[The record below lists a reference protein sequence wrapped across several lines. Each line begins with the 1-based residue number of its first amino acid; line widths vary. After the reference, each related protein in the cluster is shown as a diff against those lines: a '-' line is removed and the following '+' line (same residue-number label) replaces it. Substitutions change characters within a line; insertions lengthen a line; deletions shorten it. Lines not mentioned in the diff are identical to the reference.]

1 MIDPDPKINRDKSKN
16 YVLKTMYDRKNKN
29 TKYKLLFRK
38 EFPTI
43 LELIENYKRNEGH
56 ELWIALQRM
65 ESEFIFKKVYNSI
78 VSQFPEIKLITVHD
92 SIYFPIPYYDGI
104 KVIWEKFREEMICKK
119 KAKKKAQGGGKWV

>member
-92 SIYFPIPYYDGI
+92 SIYFPIKYQEGI
-104 KVIWEKFREEMICKK
+104 KVIW
-119 KAKKKAQGGGKWV
+119 